1 MKEFKDRFIIGID
14 HGYGNIK
21 TANHVFKTGVAAS
34 DTEPVFGTNVLLYN
48 DRYYLI
54 GEGHKEFNA
63 DKITDEEY
71 FILTLAGIAM
81 ELNSYGLTEANV
93 HIAAGLP
100 LKWVSQQKK
109 AFSDYLLRVPDVRFA
124 FNRKNYRVRITG
136 VNIFPQGFAAIQDNG
151 ILTQMM
157 NEGYAHSTVKH
168 VYGLLKE
175 YFRYLCCEEHIPKNP
190 MAYVRMIRKAN
201 FLAAQGKEN
210 IAQSVA
216 VTVLSDE
223 EIQCMREEVFAK
235 NKKGALKH
243 HQAVAY
249 LLMLN
254 TGLRTGEALGLINS
268 DIDLDDKELRVTRA
282 VKEVSKR
289 DKDGTV
295 CGTELIVGGM
305 KTAASKR
312 TIPLNST
319 AIEMILILRTE
330 RYFGADSP
338 LISNQVGDFT
348 RPSTFRSRW
357 YTLLD
362 FAGIS
367 HKGLH
372 SLRHTFATRLING
385 VEDENGNLKTL
396 TVRQVADLF
405 GHTTSSVTE
414 KYYVRRE
421 PNKLCG
427 ITDEFEL

>member
-1 MKEFKDRFIIGID
+1 MAQKKLLNKGTVYKRKDNRWGGMVSYHD
-14 HGYGNIK
+14 EQ
-21 TANHVFKTGVAAS
+21 GVYRRKCFCAPTKKAV
-34 DTEPVFGTNVLLYN
+34 EVA
-48 DRYYLI
+48 
-54 GEGHKEFNA
+54 EA
-63 DKITDEEY
+63 D
-71 FILTLAGIAM
+71 
-81 ELNSYGLTEANV
+81 EANK
-93 HIAAGLP
+93 P
-100 LKWVSQQKK
+100 LRKSMQKWLEVFQYGSVE
-109 AFSDYLLRVPDVRFA
+109 RVTYD
-124 FNRKNYRVRITG
+124 RKEDCAKRYIYPRIG
-136 VNIFPQGFAAIQDNG
+136 DMIISEINSADLNG

-168 VYGLLKE
+168 VYCLLNE
-175 YFRYLCCEEHIPKNP
+175 FFRYLCCEEYIPKNP
-190 MAYVRMIRKAN
+190 MAYVRMIKKVN
-201 FLAAQGKEN
+201 FLAAQGKKN
-210 IAQSVA
+210 IAQSDA
-216 VTVLSDE
+216 VTVLTDE
-223 EIQCMREEVFAK
+223 EIQRLREAVFAR

-243 HQAVAY
+243 HQAAAY

-295 CGTELIVGGM
+295 RGTELIVGGM

-396 TVRQVADLF
+396 TVKQVADLL

-421 PNKLCG
+421 PDKLCG

>member
-1 MKEFKDRFIIGID
+1 MALKKLLNKGTVYKRSDNRWGGMVSYHDEQGVYRRKSFCAPTKKAVLKKIGNYIE
-14 HGYGNIK
+14 
-21 TANHVFKTGVAAS
+21 VFKIKIAEADETKKPLRKS
-34 DTEPVFGTNVLLYN
+34 MQKWLEVFQYGTVERATY
-48 DRYYLI
+48 DRKEDCAKHYIYPRI
-54 GEGHKEFNA
+54 GDMIISEITSA
-63 DKITDEEY
+63 D
-71 FILTLAGIAM
+71 L
-81 ELNSYGLTEANV
+81 
-93 HIAAGLP
+93 
-100 LKWVSQQKK
+100 
-109 AFSDYLLRVPDVRFA
+109 
-124 FNRKNYRVRITG
+124 
-136 VNIFPQGFAAIQDNG
+136 NG

-157 NEGYAHSTVKH
+157 NEGYSHSTVKH
-168 VYGLLKE
+168 VYSLFKE
-175 YFRYLCCEEHIPKNP
+175 YFRYLCYEEHIPKNP
-190 MAYVRMIRKAN
+190 MAYVRMIKKAN
-201 FLAAQGKEN
+201 FLAAQGREI
-210 IAQSVA
+210 IARSDA
-216 VTVLSDE
+216 VTVLNDE
-223 EIQCMREEVFAK
+223 EIRRLREAVFTR
-235 NKKGALKH
+235 NRKGALKH
-243 HQAVAY
+243 QQAAAY

-254 TGLRTGEALGLINS
+254 TGLRTGEALGLLNS
-268 DIDLDDKELRVTRA
+268 DIDLDKRALSVTRA

-312 TIPLNST
+312 AIPLNST

-396 TVRQVADLF
+396 TVRQVADLL

>member
-1 MKEFKDRFIIGID
+1 MVSYHDEQGVYRRKSFCAPTKKAVLKKIGDYIEAFKREVAEADETKKPLRKSMQKWLDVFQYGTVERATHDRKEDCAKRYIYPRIGDLIISE
-14 HGYGNIK
+14 
-21 TANHVFKTGVAAS
+21 VAA
-34 DTEPVFGTNVLLYN
+34 
-48 DRYYLI
+48 
-54 GEGHKEFNA
+54 A
-63 DKITDEEY
+63 D
-71 FILTLAGIAM
+71 L
-81 ELNSYGLTEANV
+81 S
-93 HIAAGLP
+93 
-100 LKWVSQQKK
+100 
-109 AFSDYLLRVPDVRFA
+109 
-124 FNRKNYRVRITG
+124 
-136 VNIFPQGFAAIQDNG
+136 G
-151 ILTQMM
+151 ILSQMM
-157 NEGYAHSTVKH
+157 IEGYAHSTVKH
-168 VYGLLKE
+168 VYSLLNE
-175 YFRYLCCEEHIPKNP
+175 YFRYLCYEDYIPKNP
-190 MAYVRMIRKAN
+190 MAYVRMIKKAN
-201 FLAAQGKEN
+201 FLAAQGREI
-210 IAQSVA
+210 IARSDA
-216 VTVLSDE
+216 VTVLTDE
-223 EIQCMREEVFAK
+223 EIRRLREAVFTR
-235 NKKGALKH
+235 NRKGALKH
-243 HQAVAY
+243 QQAAAY

-254 TGLRTGEALGLINS
+254 TGLRTGEALGLLNS
-268 DIDLDDKELRVTRA
+268 DIDLDKRALSVTRA

-312 TIPLNST
+312 AIPLNST

-396 TVRQVADLF
+396 TVRQVADLL
-405 GHTTSSVTE
+405 SVTE

>member
-1 MKEFKDRFIIGID
+1 MALKKLLNKGTVYKRNDNRWGGAVSYHDEQGVYRRKSFCAPTKKAVLKKIGNYIE
-14 HGYGNIK
+14 
-21 TANHVFKTGVAAS
+21 VFKKEIAEADETKKPLRKSMQKWLEVFQYGTVERATYDRKEDCAKHYIYPRIGNLIISEVNAADLS
-34 DTEPVFGTNVLLYN
+34 
-48 DRYYLI
+48 
-54 GEGHKEFNA
+54 
-63 DKITDEEY
+63 
-71 FILTLAGIAM
+71 
-81 ELNSYGLTEANV
+81 
-93 HIAAGLP
+93 
-100 LKWVSQQKK
+100 
-109 AFSDYLLRVPDVRFA
+109 
-124 FNRKNYRVRITG
+124 
-136 VNIFPQGFAAIQDNG
+136 G
-151 ILTQMM
+151 ILSQMM

-168 VYGLLKE
+168 VYSLLNE
-175 YFRYLCCEEHIPKNP
+175 YFRYLCYEDYIPKNP
-190 MAYVRMIRKAN
+190 MAYVRMIKKAN
-201 FLAAQGKEN
+201 FLAAQGREI
-210 IAQSVA
+210 IARSDA
-216 VTVLSDE
+216 VTVLTDE
-223 EIQCMREEVFAK
+223 EIRRLREAVFTR
-235 NKKGALKH
+235 NRKGALKH
-243 HQAVAY
+243 QQAAAY

-254 TGLRTGEALGLINS
+254 TGLRTGEVLGLINS
-268 DIDLDDKELRVTRA
+268 DIDLDNREMLVVRA
-282 VKEVSKR
+282 VKEVGKR
-289 DKDGTV
+289 DNDGTV
-295 CGTELIVGGM
+295 RGTELIVGGM

-312 TIPLNST
+312 TIPLNSA

-396 TVRQVADLF
+396 TVKQVADLL

-421 PNKLCG
+421 PDKLCG

>member
-1 MKEFKDRFIIGID
+1 MALKKLLNKGTVYKRSDNRWGGMVSYHDEQGVYRRKSFCAPTKKAVLKKIGNYIE
-14 HGYGNIK
+14 
-21 TANHVFKTGVAAS
+21 VFKKEIAEADETKKPLRKS
-34 DTEPVFGTNVLLYN
+34 MQKWLEVFQYGTVERATY
-48 DRYYLI
+48 DRKEDCAKHYIYPRI
-54 GEGHKEFNA
+54 GDMIISEITSA
-63 DKITDEEY
+63 D
-71 FILTLAGIAM
+71 L
-81 ELNSYGLTEANV
+81 
-93 HIAAGLP
+93 
-100 LKWVSQQKK
+100 
-109 AFSDYLLRVPDVRFA
+109 
-124 FNRKNYRVRITG
+124 
-136 VNIFPQGFAAIQDNG
+136 NG

-157 NEGYAHSTVKH
+157 NEGYSHSTVKH
-168 VYGLLKE
+168 VYSLFKE
-175 YFRYLCCEEHIPKNP
+175 YFRYLCYEEHIPKNP
-190 MAYVRMIRKAN
+190 MAYVRMIKKAN
-201 FLAAQGKEN
+201 FLAAQGREI
-210 IAQSVA
+210 IARSDA
-216 VTVLSDE
+216 VTVLTDE
-223 EIQCMREEVFAK
+223 EIRRLREAVFTR
-235 NKKGALKH
+235 NRKGALKH
-243 HQAVAY
+243 QQAAAY

-254 TGLRTGEALGLINS
+254 TGLRTGEVLGLLNS
-268 DIDLDDKELRVTRA
+268 DIDLDKRELSVTRA
-282 VKEVSKR
+282 VKEVGKR
-289 DKDGTV
+289 DKDGAA

-319 AIEMILILRTE
+319 AIEMILILRTD

-396 TVRQVADLF
+396 TVRQVADLL

>member
-1 MKEFKDRFIIGID
+1 MALKKLLNKGTVYKRSDNRWGGMVSYHDEQ
-14 HGYGNIK
+14 
-21 TANHVFKTGVAAS
+21 GVYRRKSFCAP
-34 DTEPVFGTNVLLYN
+34 T
-48 DRYYLI
+48 
-54 GEGHKEFNA
+54 
-63 DKITDEEY
+63 
-71 FILTLAGIAM
+71 
-81 ELNSYGLTEANV
+81 
-93 HIAAGLP
+93 
-100 LKWVSQQKK
+100 KK
-109 AFSDYLLRVPDVRFA
+109 AVLKKIGDYIEFFKMEIAEADETKKPLRKSMQKWLEVFQYGAVERATYD
-124 FNRKNYRVRITG
+124 RKEDCAKHYIYPRIGDMIISEITS
-136 VNIFPQGFAAIQDNG
+136 ADLNG

-157 NEGYAHSTVKH
+157 NEGYSHSTVKH
-168 VYGLLKE
+168 VYSLFKE
-175 YFRYLCCEEHIPKNP
+175 YFRYLCYEDYIPKNP
-190 MAYVRMIRKAN
+190 MAYVRMIKKAN
-201 FLAAQGKEN
+201 FLAAQGREI
-210 IAQSVA
+210 IARSDA
-216 VTVLSDE
+216 VTVLTDE
-223 EIQCMREEVFAK
+223 EIRRLREAVFTR
-235 NKKGALKH
+235 NRKGALKH
-243 HQAVAY
+243 QQAAAY

-254 TGLRTGEALGLINS
+254 TGLRTGEVLGLINS
-268 DIDLDDKELRVTRA
+268 DIDLDNREMLVVRA
-282 VKEVSKR
+282 VKEVGKR
-289 DKDGTV
+289 DNDGTV
-295 CGTELIVGGM
+295 RGTELIVGGM

-396 TVRQVADLF
+396 TVRQVADLL

>member
-1 MKEFKDRFIIGID
+1 MALKKLLNKGTVYKRNDNRWGGAVSYHDEQGVYRRKSFCAPTKKAVLKKIGNYIE
-14 HGYGNIK
+14 
-21 TANHVFKTGVAAS
+21 VFKKKIAEADETKKPLRKSMQKWLEVFQYGAVERATYDRKEDCAKRYIYPRIGDSIISEVAA
-34 DTEPVFGTNVLLYN
+34 
-48 DRYYLI
+48 
-54 GEGHKEFNA
+54 A
-63 DKITDEEY
+63 D
-71 FILTLAGIAM
+71 L
-81 ELNSYGLTEANV
+81 S
-93 HIAAGLP
+93 
-100 LKWVSQQKK
+100 
-109 AFSDYLLRVPDVRFA
+109 
-124 FNRKNYRVRITG
+124 
-136 VNIFPQGFAAIQDNG
+136 G
-151 ILTQMM
+151 ILSQMM
-157 NEGYAHSTVKH
+157 IEGYAHSTVKH
-168 VYGLLKE
+168 VYSLLNE
-175 YFRYLCCEEHIPKNP
+175 YFRYLCYEDYIPKNP
-190 MAYVRMIRKAN
+190 MAYVRMIKKAN
-201 FLAAQGKEN
+201 FLAAQGREI
-210 IAQSVA
+210 IARSDA
-216 VTVLSDE
+216 VTVLTDE
-223 EIQCMREEVFAK
+223 EIRRLREAVFTL
-235 NKKGALKH
+235 NRKGALKH
-243 HQAVAY
+243 QQAAAY

-254 TGLRTGEALGLINS
+254 TGLRTGEALGLLNS
-268 DIDLDDKELRVTRA
+268 DIDLDKRALCVTRA

-312 TIPLNST
+312 AIPINST

-330 RYFGADSP
+330 RYFGEDSP

-396 TVRQVADLF
+396 TVRQVADLL

>member
-1 MKEFKDRFIIGID
+1 MALKKLLNKGTVYKRSDNRWGGMVSYHDEQGVYRRKSFCAPTKKAVLKKIGDYIE
-14 HGYGNIK
+14 
-21 TANHVFKTGVAAS
+21 VFKMEIAEADETKKPLRKSMQKWLEVFQYGTVERATYDRKEDCAKRYIYPRIGDSIISEVAA
-34 DTEPVFGTNVLLYN
+34 
-48 DRYYLI
+48 
-54 GEGHKEFNA
+54 A
-63 DKITDEEY
+63 D
-71 FILTLAGIAM
+71 L
-81 ELNSYGLTEANV
+81 S
-93 HIAAGLP
+93 
-100 LKWVSQQKK
+100 
-109 AFSDYLLRVPDVRFA
+109 
-124 FNRKNYRVRITG
+124 
-136 VNIFPQGFAAIQDNG
+136 G
-151 ILTQMM
+151 ILSQMM
-157 NEGYAHSTVKH
+157 IEGYAHSTVKH
-168 VYGLLKE
+168 VYSLLNE
-175 YFRYLCCEEHIPKNP
+175 YFRYLCYEDYIPKNP
-190 MAYVRMIRKAN
+190 MAYVRMIKKAN
-201 FLAAQGKEN
+201 FLAAQGREI
-210 IAQSVA
+210 IARSDA
-216 VTVLSDE
+216 VTVLNDE
-223 EIQCMREEVFAK
+223 EIRRLREAVFTR
-235 NKKGALKH
+235 NRKGALKH
-243 HQAVAY
+243 QQAAAY

-254 TGLRTGEALGLINS
+254 TGLRTGEVLGLINS
-268 DIDLDDKELRVTRA
+268 DIDLDNREMLVVRA
-282 VKEVSKR
+282 VKEVGKR

-295 CGTELIVGGM
+295 RGTELIVGGM

-319 AIEMILILRTE
+319 AIEMILILRTD

-396 TVRQVADLF
+396 TVRQVADLL

>member
-1 MKEFKDRFIIGID
+1 MALKKLLNKGTVYKRSDSRWGGMVSYHDEQGVYRRKCFCAPTKKAVLKKIADYIEAFKKEVAEADE
-14 HGYGNIK
+14 
-21 TANHVFKTGVAAS
+21 ANKPLRKSMQKWLEVFQ
-34 DTEPVFGTNVLLYN
+34 FGTVERATYDRKEDCAKRYIYPRIGDLLISDIN
-48 DRYYLI
+48 S
-54 GEGHKEFNA
+54 A
-63 DKITDEEY
+63 D
-71 FILTLAGIAM
+71 L
-81 ELNSYGLTEANV
+81 
-93 HIAAGLP
+93 
-100 LKWVSQQKK
+100 
-109 AFSDYLLRVPDVRFA
+109 
-124 FNRKNYRVRITG
+124 
-136 VNIFPQGFAAIQDNG
+136 NG

-168 VYGLLKE
+168 IYSLLNE
-175 YFRYLCCEEHIPKNP
+175 YFRYLCYEEYISKNP
-190 MAYVRMIRKAN
+190 MAYVRIIKKAN
-201 FLAAQGKEN
+201 FLAAQGKGN
-210 IAQSVA
+210 IAQSDA
-216 VTVLSDE
+216 VTVLTNE
-223 EIQCMREEVFAK
+223 EIQRLRETVFTR
-235 NKKGALKH
+235 NRKGAMKH
-243 HQAVAY
+243 QQAAAY

-254 TGLRTGEALGLINS
+254 TGLRTGEVLGLINS
-268 DIDLDDKELRVTRA
+268 DIDLDNREMLVVRA
-282 VKEVSKR
+282 VKEVGKR
-289 DKDGTV
+289 DNDGTV
-295 CGTELIVGGM
+295 RGTELIVGGM

-312 TIPLNST
+312 TIPLNSA

-338 LISNQVGDFT
+338 LISNQAGDFT

-396 TVRQVADLF
+396 TVKQVADLL

>member
-1 MKEFKDRFIIGID
+1 MALKKLLNKGTVYKRKDNRWGGMVSYHDEQGVYRRKSFCAPTKKAVLKKIGDYIEAFKREVAEADETKKPLRKSMQKWLDVFQYGTVERATHDRKEDCAKRYIYPRIGDLIISE
-14 HGYGNIK
+14 
-21 TANHVFKTGVAAS
+21 VAA
-34 DTEPVFGTNVLLYN
+34 
-48 DRYYLI
+48 
-54 GEGHKEFNA
+54 A
-63 DKITDEEY
+63 D
-71 FILTLAGIAM
+71 L
-81 ELNSYGLTEANV
+81 S
-93 HIAAGLP
+93 
-100 LKWVSQQKK
+100 
-109 AFSDYLLRVPDVRFA
+109 
-124 FNRKNYRVRITG
+124 
-136 VNIFPQGFAAIQDNG
+136 G
-151 ILTQMM
+151 ILSQMM
-157 NEGYAHSTVKH
+157 IEGYAHSTVKH
-168 VYGLLKE
+168 VYSLLNE
-175 YFRYLCCEEHIPKNP
+175 YFRYLCYEDYIPKNP
-190 MAYVRMIRKAN
+190 MAYVRMIKKAN
-201 FLAAQGKEN
+201 FLAAQGREI
-210 IAQSVA
+210 IARSDA
-216 VTVLSDE
+216 VTVLTDE
-223 EIQCMREEVFAK
+223 EIRRLREAVFTR
-235 NKKGALKH
+235 NRKGALKH
-243 HQAVAY
+243 QQAAAY

-254 TGLRTGEALGLINS
+254 TGLRTGEALGLLNS
-268 DIDLDDKELRVTRA
+268 DIDLDKRALSVTRA

-312 TIPLNST
+312 AIPLNST

-396 TVRQVADLF
+396 TVKQVADLL

>member
-1 MKEFKDRFIIGID
+1 MALKKLLNKGTVYKRSDNRWGGMVSYHDEQ
-14 HGYGNIK
+14 
-21 TANHVFKTGVAAS
+21 GVYRRKSFCAP
-34 DTEPVFGTNVLLYN
+34 T
-48 DRYYLI
+48 
-54 GEGHKEFNA
+54 
-63 DKITDEEY
+63 
-71 FILTLAGIAM
+71 
-81 ELNSYGLTEANV
+81 
-93 HIAAGLP
+93 
-100 LKWVSQQKK
+100 KK
-109 AFSDYLLRVPDVRFA
+109 AVLKKIGDYIEFFKMEIAEADETKKPLRKSMQKWLEVFQYGTVERATYD
-124 FNRKNYRVRITG
+124 RKEDCAKHYIYPRIGDMIISEITS
-136 VNIFPQGFAAIQDNG
+136 ADLNG

-157 NEGYAHSTVKH
+157 NEGYSHSTVKH
-168 VYGLLKE
+168 VYSLFKE
-175 YFRYLCCEEHIPKNP
+175 YFRYLCYEEHIPKNP
-190 MAYVRMIRKAN
+190 MAYVRMIKKAN
-201 FLAAQGKEN
+201 FLAAQGREI
-210 IAQSVA
+210 IARSDA
-216 VTVLSDE
+216 VTVLNDE
-223 EIQCMREEVFAK
+223 EIRRLREAVFTR
-235 NKKGALKH
+235 NRKGALKH
-243 HQAVAY
+243 QQAAAY

-254 TGLRTGEALGLINS
+254 TGLRTGEVLGLLNS
-268 DIDLDDKELRVTRA
+268 DIDLDKRELSVTRA

-289 DKDGTV
+289 DKDGAA

-396 TVRQVADLF
+396 TVRQVADLL

>member
-1 MKEFKDRFIIGID
+1 MALKKLLNKGTVYKRNDNRWGGAVSYHDEQGVYRRKSFCAPTKKAVLKKIGNYIE
-14 HGYGNIK
+14 
-21 TANHVFKTGVAAS
+21 VFKKEIAEADETKKPLRKSMQKWLEVFQYGTVERATYDRKEDCAKHYIYPRIGNLIISEVNAADLS
-34 DTEPVFGTNVLLYN
+34 
-48 DRYYLI
+48 
-54 GEGHKEFNA
+54 
-63 DKITDEEY
+63 
-71 FILTLAGIAM
+71 
-81 ELNSYGLTEANV
+81 
-93 HIAAGLP
+93 
-100 LKWVSQQKK
+100 
-109 AFSDYLLRVPDVRFA
+109 
-124 FNRKNYRVRITG
+124 
-136 VNIFPQGFAAIQDNG
+136 G
-151 ILTQMM
+151 ILSQMM

-168 VYGLLKE
+168 VYSLLNE
-175 YFRYLCCEEHIPKNP
+175 YFRYLCYEDYIPKNP
-190 MAYVRMIRKAN
+190 MAYVRMIKKAN
-201 FLAAQGKEN
+201 FLAAQGREI
-210 IAQSVA
+210 IARSDA
-216 VTVLSDE
+216 VTVLTDE
-223 EIQCMREEVFAK
+223 EIRRLREAVFTR
-235 NKKGALKH
+235 NRKGALKH
-243 HQAVAY
+243 QQAAAY

-254 TGLRTGEALGLINS
+254 TGLRTGEALGLLNS
-268 DIDLDDKELRVTRA
+268 DIDLDKRALSVTRA

-312 TIPLNST
+312 AIPLNST

-396 TVRQVADLF
+396 TVRQVADLL

>member
-1 MKEFKDRFIIGID
+1 MALKKLLNKGTVYKRSDNRWGGMVSYHDEQ
-14 HGYGNIK
+14 
-21 TANHVFKTGVAAS
+21 GVYRRKSFCAP
-34 DTEPVFGTNVLLYN
+34 T
-48 DRYYLI
+48 
-54 GEGHKEFNA
+54 
-63 DKITDEEY
+63 
-71 FILTLAGIAM
+71 
-81 ELNSYGLTEANV
+81 
-93 HIAAGLP
+93 
-100 LKWVSQQKK
+100 KK
-109 AFSDYLLRVPDVRFA
+109 AVLKKIGDYIEFFKMEIAEADETKKPLRKSMQKWLEVFQYGTVERATYD
-124 FNRKNYRVRITG
+124 RKEDCAKHYIYPRIGDMIISEITS
-136 VNIFPQGFAAIQDNG
+136 ADLNG

-157 NEGYAHSTVKH
+157 NEGYSHSTVKH
-168 VYGLLKE
+168 VYSLFKE
-175 YFRYLCCEEHIPKNP
+175 YFRYLCYEEHIPKNP
-190 MAYVRMIRKAN
+190 MAYVRMIKKAN
-201 FLAAQGKEN
+201 FLAAQGREI
-210 IAQSVA
+210 IARSDA
-216 VTVLSDE
+216 VTVLNDE
-223 EIQCMREEVFAK
+223 EIRRLREAVFTR
-235 NKKGALKH
+235 NRKGALKH
-243 HQAVAY
+243 QQAAAY

-254 TGLRTGEALGLINS
+254 TGLRTGEVLGLLNS
-268 DIDLDDKELRVTRA
+268 DIDLDKRELSVTRA
-282 VKEVSKR
+282 VKEVGKR
-289 DKDGTV
+289 DKDGAA

-319 AIEMILILRTE
+319 AIEMILILRTD

-396 TVRQVADLF
+396 TVRQVADLL

-421 PNKLCG
+421 PDKLCG

>member
-1 MKEFKDRFIIGID
+1 MVSYHDEQ
-14 HGYGNIK
+14 
-21 TANHVFKTGVAAS
+21 GVYRRKSFCAP
-34 DTEPVFGTNVLLYN
+34 T
-48 DRYYLI
+48 
-54 GEGHKEFNA
+54 
-63 DKITDEEY
+63 
-71 FILTLAGIAM
+71 
-81 ELNSYGLTEANV
+81 
-93 HIAAGLP
+93 
-100 LKWVSQQKK
+100 KK
-109 AFSDYLLRVPDVRFA
+109 AVLKKIGDYIEFFKMEIAEADETKKPLRKSMQKWLEVFQYGTVERATYD
-124 FNRKNYRVRITG
+124 RKEDCAKHYIYPRIGDMIISEITS
-136 VNIFPQGFAAIQDNG
+136 ADLNG

-157 NEGYAHSTVKH
+157 NEGYSHSTVKH
-168 VYGLLKE
+168 VYSLFKE
-175 YFRYLCCEEHIPKNP
+175 YFRYLCYEEHIPKNP
-190 MAYVRMIRKAN
+190 MAYVRMIKKAN
-201 FLAAQGKEN
+201 FLAAQGREI
-210 IAQSVA
+210 IARSDA
-216 VTVLSDE
+216 VTVLNDE
-223 EIQCMREEVFAK
+223 EIRRLREAVFTR
-235 NKKGALKH
+235 NRKGALKH
-243 HQAVAY
+243 QQAAAY

-254 TGLRTGEALGLINS
+254 TGLRTGEVLGLINS
-268 DIDLDDKELRVTRA
+268 DIDLDNREMLVVRA
-282 VKEVSKR
+282 VKEVGKR
-289 DKDGTV
+289 DKDGAA

-319 AIEMILILRTE
+319 AIEMILILRTD

-396 TVRQVADLF
+396 TVRQVADLL

>member
-1 MKEFKDRFIIGID
+1 MALKKLLNKGTVYKRSDNRWGGMVSYHDEQGVYRRKSFCAPTKKAVLKKIGDYIEFFKMEIAEADETKKPLRKSMQKWLEVFQYGTVERATYDRKEDCAKRYIYPRIGDLIISE
-14 HGYGNIK
+14 
-21 TANHVFKTGVAAS
+21 VAA
-34 DTEPVFGTNVLLYN
+34 
-48 DRYYLI
+48 
-54 GEGHKEFNA
+54 A
-63 DKITDEEY
+63 D
-71 FILTLAGIAM
+71 L
-81 ELNSYGLTEANV
+81 S
-93 HIAAGLP
+93 
-100 LKWVSQQKK
+100 
-109 AFSDYLLRVPDVRFA
+109 
-124 FNRKNYRVRITG
+124 
-136 VNIFPQGFAAIQDNG
+136 G
-151 ILTQMM
+151 ILSQMM
-157 NEGYAHSTVKH
+157 IEGYAHSTVKH
-168 VYGLLKE
+168 VYSLLNE
-175 YFRYLCCEEHIPKNP
+175 YFRYLCYEDYIPKNP
-190 MAYVRMIRKAN
+190 MAYVRMIKKAN
-201 FLAAQGKEN
+201 FLAAQGREI
-210 IAQSVA
+210 IARSDA
-216 VTVLSDE
+216 VTVLTDE
-223 EIQCMREEVFAK
+223 EIRRLREAVFTR
-235 NKKGALKH
+235 NRKGALKH
-243 HQAVAY
+243 QQAAAY

-254 TGLRTGEALGLINS
+254 TGLRTGEVLGLINS
-268 DIDLDDKELRVTRA
+268 DIDLDNREMLVVRA
-282 VKEVSKR
+282 VKEVGKR
-289 DKDGTV
+289 DNDGTV
-295 CGTELIVGGM
+295 RGTELIVGGM

-312 TIPLNST
+312 TIPLNSA

-396 TVRQVADLF
+396 TVRQVADLL

>member
-1 MKEFKDRFIIGID
+1 MALKKLLNKGTVYKRNDNRWGGAVSYHDEQGVYRRKSFCAPTKKAVLKKIGNYIE
-14 HGYGNIK
+14 
-21 TANHVFKTGVAAS
+21 VFKKKIAEADETKKPLRKSMQKWLEVFQYGAVERATYDRKEDCAKRYIYPRIGDSIISEVAA
-34 DTEPVFGTNVLLYN
+34 
-48 DRYYLI
+48 
-54 GEGHKEFNA
+54 A
-63 DKITDEEY
+63 D
-71 FILTLAGIAM
+71 L
-81 ELNSYGLTEANV
+81 S
-93 HIAAGLP
+93 
-100 LKWVSQQKK
+100 
-109 AFSDYLLRVPDVRFA
+109 
-124 FNRKNYRVRITG
+124 
-136 VNIFPQGFAAIQDNG
+136 G
-151 ILTQMM
+151 ILSQMM
-157 NEGYAHSTVKH
+157 IEGYAHSTVKH
-168 VYGLLKE
+168 VYSLLNE
-175 YFRYLCCEEHIPKNP
+175 YFRYLCYEDYIPKNP
-190 MAYVRMIRKAN
+190 MAYVRMIKKAN
-201 FLAAQGKEN
+201 FLAAQGREI
-210 IAQSVA
+210 IARSDA
-216 VTVLSDE
+216 VTVLTDE
-223 EIQCMREEVFAK
+223 EIRRLREAVFTL
-235 NKKGALKH
+235 NRKGALKH
-243 HQAVAY
+243 QQAAAY

-254 TGLRTGEALGLINS
+254 TGLRTGEALGLLNS
-268 DIDLDDKELRVTRA
+268 DIDLDKRELSVTRA

-312 TIPLNST
+312 AIPINST

-396 TVRQVADLF
+396 TVRQVADLL

>member
-1 MKEFKDRFIIGID
+1 MALKKLLNNGTVYKHNDNRWGGMVSYHDEQGVYRRKSFCAPTKKAVLKKIGDYIEAFKREVAEADETKKPLRKSMQKWLDVFQYGTVERATHDRKEDCAKRYIYPRIGDLIISE
-14 HGYGNIK
+14 
-21 TANHVFKTGVAAS
+21 VAA
-34 DTEPVFGTNVLLYN
+34 
-48 DRYYLI
+48 
-54 GEGHKEFNA
+54 A
-63 DKITDEEY
+63 D
-71 FILTLAGIAM
+71 L
-81 ELNSYGLTEANV
+81 S
-93 HIAAGLP
+93 
-100 LKWVSQQKK
+100 
-109 AFSDYLLRVPDVRFA
+109 
-124 FNRKNYRVRITG
+124 
-136 VNIFPQGFAAIQDNG
+136 G
-151 ILTQMM
+151 ILSQMM
-157 NEGYAHSTVKH
+157 IEGYAHSTVKH
-168 VYGLLKE
+168 VYSLLNE
-175 YFRYLCCEEHIPKNP
+175 YFRYLCYEDYIPKNP
-190 MAYVRMIRKAN
+190 MAYVRMIKKAN
-201 FLAAQGKEN
+201 FLAAQGREI
-210 IAQSVA
+210 IARSDA
-216 VTVLSDE
+216 VTVLTDE
-223 EIQCMREEVFAK
+223 EIRRLREAVFTR
-235 NKKGALKH
+235 NRKGALKH
-243 HQAVAY
+243 QQAAAY

-254 TGLRTGEALGLINS
+254 TGLRTGEALGLLNS
-268 DIDLDDKELRVTRA
+268 DIDLDKRALSVTRA

-312 TIPLNST
+312 AIPLNST

-396 TVRQVADLF
+396 TVKQVADLL

-421 PNKLCG
+421 PDKLCG

>member
-1 MKEFKDRFIIGID
+1 MALKKLLNKGTVYKRSDNRWGGMVSYHDEQGVYRRKSFCAPTKKAVLKKIGDYIEFFKMEIAEADETKKPLRKSMQKWLEVFQYGTVERATHDRKEDCAKRYIYPRIGDLIISE
-14 HGYGNIK
+14 
-21 TANHVFKTGVAAS
+21 VAA
-34 DTEPVFGTNVLLYN
+34 
-48 DRYYLI
+48 
-54 GEGHKEFNA
+54 A
-63 DKITDEEY
+63 D
-71 FILTLAGIAM
+71 L
-81 ELNSYGLTEANV
+81 S
-93 HIAAGLP
+93 
-100 LKWVSQQKK
+100 
-109 AFSDYLLRVPDVRFA
+109 
-124 FNRKNYRVRITG
+124 
-136 VNIFPQGFAAIQDNG
+136 G
-151 ILTQMM
+151 ILSQMM
-157 NEGYAHSTVKH
+157 IEGYAHSTVKH
-168 VYGLLKE
+168 VYSLLNE
-175 YFRYLCCEEHIPKNP
+175 YFRYRCYEDYIPKNP
-190 MAYVRMIRKAN
+190 MAYVRMIKKAN
-201 FLAAQGKEN
+201 FLAAQGREI
-210 IAQSVA
+210 IARSDA
-216 VTVLSDE
+216 VTVLTDE
-223 EIQCMREEVFAK
+223 EIRRLREAVFTR
-235 NKKGALKH
+235 NRKGALKH
-243 HQAVAY
+243 QQAAAY

-254 TGLRTGEALGLINS
+254 TGLRTGEVLGLINS
-268 DIDLDDKELRVTRA
+268 DIDLDNREMLVVRA
-282 VKEVSKR
+282 VKEVGKR
-289 DKDGTV
+289 DNDGTV
-295 CGTELIVGGM
+295 RGTELIVGGM

-312 TIPLNST
+312 TIPLNSA

-396 TVRQVADLF
+396 TVRQVADLL

>member
-1 MKEFKDRFIIGID
+1 MALKKLLNKGTVYKRSDNRWGGMVSYHDEQ
-14 HGYGNIK
+14 
-21 TANHVFKTGVAAS
+21 GVYRRKSFCAP
-34 DTEPVFGTNVLLYN
+34 T
-48 DRYYLI
+48 
-54 GEGHKEFNA
+54 
-63 DKITDEEY
+63 
-71 FILTLAGIAM
+71 
-81 ELNSYGLTEANV
+81 
-93 HIAAGLP
+93 
-100 LKWVSQQKK
+100 KK
-109 AFSDYLLRVPDVRFA
+109 AVLKKIGDYIEFFKMEIAEADETKKPLRKSMQKWLEVFQYGTVERATYD
-124 FNRKNYRVRITG
+124 RKEDCAKRYIYPRIGDMIISEITS
-136 VNIFPQGFAAIQDNG
+136 ADLNG

-168 VYGLLKE
+168 VYSLLNE
-175 YFRYLCCEEHIPKNP
+175 YFRYLCYEDYIPKNP
-190 MAYVRMIRKAN
+190 MAYVRMIKKAN
-201 FLAAQGKEN
+201 FLAAQGREI
-210 IAQSVA
+210 IARSDA
-216 VTVLSDE
+216 VTVLTDE
-223 EIQCMREEVFAK
+223 EIRRLREAVFTR
-235 NKKGALKH
+235 NRKGALKH
-243 HQAVAY
+243 QQAAAY

-254 TGLRTGEALGLINS
+254 TGLRTGEALGLLNS
-268 DIDLDDKELRVTRA
+268 DIDLDKRELSVTRA

-396 TVRQVADLF
+396 TVRQVADLL

>member
-1 MKEFKDRFIIGID
+1 MALKKLLNKGTVYKRSDNRWGGMVSYHDEQ
-14 HGYGNIK
+14 
-21 TANHVFKTGVAAS
+21 GVYRRKSFCAP
-34 DTEPVFGTNVLLYN
+34 T
-48 DRYYLI
+48 
-54 GEGHKEFNA
+54 
-63 DKITDEEY
+63 
-71 FILTLAGIAM
+71 
-81 ELNSYGLTEANV
+81 
-93 HIAAGLP
+93 
-100 LKWVSQQKK
+100 KK
-109 AFSDYLLRVPDVRFA
+109 AVLKKIGDYIEFFKMEIAEADETKKPLRKSMQKWLEVFQYGTVERATYD
-124 FNRKNYRVRITG
+124 RKEDCAKHYIYPRIGDMIISEITS
-136 VNIFPQGFAAIQDNG
+136 ADLNG

-157 NEGYAHSTVKH
+157 NEGYSHSTVKH
-168 VYGLLKE
+168 VYSLFKE
-175 YFRYLCCEEHIPKNP
+175 YFRYLCYEEHIPKNP
-190 MAYVRMIRKAN
+190 MAYVRMIKKAN
-201 FLAAQGKEN
+201 FLAAQGREI
-210 IAQSVA
+210 IARSDA
-216 VTVLSDE
+216 VTVLTDE
-223 EIQCMREEVFAK
+223 EIRRLREAVFTR
-235 NKKGALKH
+235 NRKGALKH
-243 HQAVAY
+243 QQAAAY

-254 TGLRTGEALGLINS
+254 TGLRTGEALGLLNS
-268 DIDLDDKELRVTRA
+268 DIDLDKRALSVTRA

-312 TIPLNST
+312 AIPINST

-396 TVRQVADLF
+396 TVRQVADLL

>member
-1 MKEFKDRFIIGID
+1 MALKKLLNKGTVYKRSDNRWGGMVSYHDEQ
-14 HGYGNIK
+14 
-21 TANHVFKTGVAAS
+21 GVYRRKSFCAP
-34 DTEPVFGTNVLLYN
+34 T
-48 DRYYLI
+48 
-54 GEGHKEFNA
+54 
-63 DKITDEEY
+63 
-71 FILTLAGIAM
+71 
-81 ELNSYGLTEANV
+81 
-93 HIAAGLP
+93 
-100 LKWVSQQKK
+100 KK
-109 AFSDYLLRVPDVRFA
+109 AVLKKIGDYIEFFKMEIAEADETKKPLRKSMQKWLEVFQYGTVERATYD
-124 FNRKNYRVRITG
+124 RKEDCAKHYIYPRIGDMIISEITS
-136 VNIFPQGFAAIQDNG
+136 ADLNG

-157 NEGYAHSTVKH
+157 NEGYSHSTVKH
-168 VYGLLKE
+168 VYSLFKE
-175 YFRYLCCEEHIPKNP
+175 YFRYLCYEEHIPKNP
-190 MAYVRMIRKAN
+190 MAYVRMIKKAN
-201 FLAAQGKEN
+201 FLAAQGREI
-210 IAQSVA
+210 IARSDA
-216 VTVLSDE
+216 VTVLNDE
-223 EIQCMREEVFAK
+223 EIRRLREAVFTR
-235 NKKGALKH
+235 NRKGALKH
-243 HQAVAY
+243 QQAAAY

-254 TGLRTGEALGLINS
+254 TGLRTGEVLGLLNS
-268 DIDLDDKELRVTRA
+268 DIDLDKRELSVTRA
-282 VKEVSKR
+282 VKEVGKR
-289 DKDGTV
+289 DKDGAA

-319 AIEMILILRTE
+319 AIEMILILRTD

-396 TVRQVADLF
+396 TVRQVADLL